1 VLIVL
6 SVFLALVFLTRLF
19 PDILNHSIG
28 YVPSLLCF
36 GALSYFHFRKARFE
50 KSIVIAAA
58 SVFFLS
64 LVFRTLDSAICS
76 CIAIGTHFIWHI
88 ANRLALYL
96 LMRALIVNS
105 NQGKADISDE
115 NHEDRAG
122 NPA

>member
-76 CIAIGTHFIWHI
+76 CIAIGT
-88 ANRLALYL
+88 LYL